1 MKTID
6 LSKGFCIKAEDSSN
20 KWNFFITKI
29 NSTNN
34 SGSYFRGTSWGS
46 YYGMTPSGG
55 GYSTSYEPPLYQVI
69 TLEQWFEINNVEM
82 IQCYDGHEYMK
93 DLCVLLGGDSEYE
106 GQYAPLNKCL
116 IPDYG
121 GGGYI
126 LQSESISTYHGETF
140 PRNRDSDY
148 GIVHSDHHSE
158 YFHEEDDDLLYG
170 YAGYRRDEDYFLD
183 RHGEAVLIEGCWY
196 RNREVANDYGF
207 VQSNG
212 EWFDASLICKDNS
225 GYQSLERRFKDVHR
239 DAKFRIG
246 FEIEKE
252 DKTECEIGYE
262 ELYNRTGWCKEDDG
276 SLCSHIGYELVSPC
290 YDLFHNT
297 MDKDIAD
304 SQDLKDLINASY
316 SDNCGGHINLSS
328 TLFNP
333 EQLFEHISGYFPLFY
348 AIYENRM
355 SERYSRAKRKGNYI
369 DDRGKYSSFYI
380 KPNVLEIRIPPAVKS
395 VTNLLWRRDLIRIIC
410 KSIKLI
416 NKKGLE
422 SYYAGPSEVEVLIS
436 MTNEKSALYKH
447 LRKVYTTDE
456 LTKKVQKFVEYS
468 KSYNDKHVPRVTKFL
483 SDDLGDVTD
492 SFGA

>member
-6 LSKGFCIKAEDSSN
+6 LTKGFVIKAEDASN
-20 KWNFFITKI
+20 DWSFFIKNI
-29 NSTNN
+29 NETNN
-34 SGSYFRGTSWGS
+34 SRSYFRGTSWGS
-46 YYGMTPSGG
+46 YYGLSDTGG
-55 GYSTSYEPPLYQVI
+55 GYSTSDEPPIYQVI
-69 TLEQWFEINNVEM
+69 TLEQWFEINNIERVE
-82 IQCYDGHEYMK
+82 CYDGYTHIK
-93 DLCVLLGGDSEYE
+93 DYCVLLGGDSAFE
-106 GQYAPLNKCL
+106 GRYALIDDCL

-121 GGGYI
+121 RGEYI
-126 LQSESISTYHGETF
+126 LQSEAGNTYHGESF
-140 PRNRDSDY
+140 PSNNRQDY
-148 GIVHSDHHSE
+148 GIVYSNFHSE
-158 YFHEEDDDLLYG
+158 YFHEEDSDLLWG
-170 YAGYRRDEDYFLD
+170 YVSYSNDEDYFLD
-183 RHGEAVLIEGCWY
+183 RHDAAILIDGDWY
-196 RNREVANDYGF
+196 RNGDVANDHGF

-225 GYQSLERRFKDVHR
+225 GYQYLERRFKDVHR

-262 ELYNRTGWCKEDDG
+262 ELYNRTGWCKEDDS
-276 SLCSHIGYELVSPC
+276 SLCGYIGYELVSPC

-297 MDKDIAD
+297 MDKDISD

-316 SDNCGGHINLSS
+316 SSNCGGHINLSS
-328 TLFNP
+328 SLFNP

-348 AIYENRM
+348 AMYENRM

-416 NKKGLE
+416 NKKGFE

-468 KSYNDKHVPRVTKFL
+468 KSYNDKHVPNITKNL

-492 SFGA
+492 LLGA